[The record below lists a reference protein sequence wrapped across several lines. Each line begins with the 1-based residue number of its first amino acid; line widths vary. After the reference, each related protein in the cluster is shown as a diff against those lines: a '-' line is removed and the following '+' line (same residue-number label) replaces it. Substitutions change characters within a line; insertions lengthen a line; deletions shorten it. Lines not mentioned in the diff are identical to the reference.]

1 MQEPPDAVAPA
12 PRRPAPTPI
21 ELFLGFATIAGL
33 GFGGVLAWSRRII
46 VQRRGWLSA
55 EAFNEQLALCQILPG
70 GNILNFAVMYGCRCA
85 GILGSLAAVL
95 GLIGPPVILMIIA
108 GMLYRRF
115 GDLPALHGVFAA
127 LAAAAAG
134 LLIAASAQM
143 IGATIKDRV
152 RPGHLIA
159 AATFVAA
166 GVLRLPLLWVMVAI
180 APVSVALAWWERR

>member
-1 MQEPPDAVAPA
+1 V
-12 PRRPAPTPI
+12 PTPI

-46 VQRRGWLSA
+46 VQRRGWLGA
-55 EAFNEQLALCQILPG
+55 EEFNEQLALCQVLPG
-70 GNILNFAVMYGCRCA
+70 GNIVNFAVMYGRRCA
-85 GILGSLAAVL
+85 GLAGSLAALL
-95 GLIGPPVILMIIA
+95 GLLVPPVMLMILA
-108 GMLYRRF
+108 GMLYRRY

-134 LLIAASAQM
+134 LLIATSAQM
-143 IGATIKDRV
+143 AGASVKDRL
-152 RPGHLIA
+152 RPGHAIA

-180 APVSVALAWWERR
+180 APVSVALAWWEQR